1 MDDINRTILKNAAR
15 SNGYMPTTADHDRVL
30 ALHERRLL
38 SRTRVNS
45 GLWVYRITEKGR
57 EALWSEVLAS
67 AALTPA
73 KVPYD
78 EITDPTQAL
87 LWFADEGH
95 YEGTYRK
102 GAGFVDALGLGIARR
117 VLGLAADRPDRSLMP
132 LTEALA
138 ARAAQSPVLTPEVVL
153 RAMLTANE
161 AAALDRAIAHMKAPL
176 YSEYESLSS
185 DEADSRAAHMR
196 DVFAS
201 FIAGLDWRA
210 LLSPEQEDDYEAR
223 LAGTRPLD
231 APPPEVS

>member
-95 YEGTYRK
+95 YEGTYRR
-102 GAGFVDALGLGIARR
+102 GAGFAEALGIGIARR
-117 VLGLAADRPDRSLMP
+117 ALGLPVDRADGSLMP
-132 LTEALA
+132 LTEALDQRRTA
-138 ARAAQSPVLTPEVVL
+138 EPERTPEVVL
-153 RAMLTANE
+153 RAMLASYAL
-161 AAALDRAIAHMKAPL
+161 AAAKAEAL
-176 YSEYESLSS
+176 IYTRQGAS
-185 DEADSRAAHMR
+185 DAEHLR
-196 DVFAS
+196 VF
-201 FIAGLDWRA
+201 DTRNA
-210 LLSPEQEDDYEAR
+210 LLNMCAAAAAFFADGSLIPWLLSTDYEAR

-231 APPPEVS
+231 APPLEVL